1 MSDNAFLPC
10 VLRVGSGLLQGCEF
24 RLCNSRTLFIVGTT
38 DLLGDDGLAS
48 AVPDEAIFV
57 PLEQRGCNFE
67 VLLGPQGVSL
77 RILGEEIEERAVVF
91 QRSERIGELV
101 IALRPE
107 GEPWVPGLFNAQT
120 PAEPMKSTRNRRPML
135 KRMVV
140 TVLLFIL
147 LAVCA
152 AVSSLPMDNSWTDIA
167 ALVAGTRG
175 ATHVLQGRDGRI
187 YVFVTSQYDAGWSR
201 QVLMRQRISSS
212 VLDVLEEGR
221 RLEGLLAER
230 IPALKV
236 RRIDLSQPSSVR
248 VLHGT
253 AQGPLDA
260 ELRQQV
266 SRLLLGEAAY
276 LRQVDFEEL
285 DERLPDTLAAQGL
298 EQLGLTFERIEQG
311 DGTLFT
317 IAGDLRDAEREEAR
331 RFVDEFYRRW
341 GRRHVRFNIELRDD
355 PFKGR
360 SFQLGP
366 EGYIKTSQSS
376 WHFPTTQQ
384 VR

>member
-77 RILGEEIEERAVVF
+77 RILGEEIEERRVGKEC
-91 QRSERIGELV
+91 RSR
-101 IALRPE
+101 
-107 GEPWVPGLFNAQT
+107 WFNAQT
-120 PAEPMKSTRNRRPML
+120 PAEPTKSTRNRRPML

-152 AVSSLPMDNSWTDIA
+152 AVSSLPMENSRADIA
-167 ALVAGTRG
+167 ALVAGTRA
-175 ATHVLQGRDGRI
+175 ATNVLQGRDGRI

-212 VLDVLEEGR
+212 VLDVL
-221 RLEGLLAER
+221 
-230 IPALKV
+230 

-285 DERLPDTLAAQGL
+285 DERLPNTLAAQGL